1 MRILNRDLVCRQA
14 VALVTDYLDDA
25 LPRRQR
31 RRFEAHLRNCP
42 NCSQYL
48 IQIRLTIDTVGHV
61 EAEELDPAVKD
72 ELIDLYRRFH
82 QDGSDPGAP

>member
-14 VALVTDYLDDA
+14 VALVTDYLDDV

-31 RRFEAHLRNCP
+31 RRFEAHLRRCP
-42 NCSQYL
+42 NCRRYL
-48 IQIRLTIDTVGHV
+48 EQIRLTIETVGQV
-61 EAEELDPAVKD
+61 EPEELDPAVKD

-82 QDGSDPGAP
+82 ED

>member
-1 MRILNRDLVCRQA
+1 MRLLNRDLVCRQA

-42 NCSQYL
+42 NCSRYL
-48 IQIRLTIDTVGHV
+48 VQILLTIETIGHV
-61 EAEELDPAVKD
+61 EPDELDPEARD
-72 ELIDLYRRFH
+72 ELIDLYRRFQ
-82 QDGSDPGAP
+82 QD

>member
-14 VALVTDYLDDA
+14 VALVTDYLDDV

-42 NCSQYL
+42 NCTRYL
-48 IQIRLTIDTVGHV
+48 EQIRLTIDTVGHV
-61 EAEELDPAVKD
+61 EPEELDPAVKD
-72 ELIDLYRRFH
+72 ELIDLYRRFYE
-82 QDGSDPGAP
+82 D

>member
-31 RRFEAHLRNCP
+31 RRFEAHLRECP
-42 NCSQYL
+42 NCSRYL
-48 IQIRLTIDTVGHV
+48 AQIRLTIETIGRV
-61 EAEELDPAVKD
+61 EPEELDPEVKD
-72 ELIDLYRRFH
+72 ELIELYRRFH
-82 QDGSDPGAP
+82 QD

>member
-14 VALVTDYLDDA
+14 VALVTDYLDDV

-42 NCSQYL
+42 NCSRYL
-48 IQIRLTIDTVGHV
+48 EQIRLTIDTVGHV
-61 EAEELDPAVKD
+61 EPDELDPEIKD
-72 ELIDLYRRFH
+72 DLIDLYRRFH
-82 QDGSDPGAP
+82 ED

>member
-1 MRILNRDLVCRQA
+1 MRILTRDLVCRQA

-61 EAEELDPAVKD
+61 EPDELDPEVKD
-72 ELIDLYRRFH
+72 DLIELYRRFR
-82 QDGSDPGAP
+82 QE

>member
-14 VALVTDYLDDA
+14 VALVTEYLDDA

-61 EAEELDPAVKD
+61 EPDELDPEVKE

-82 QDGSDPGAP
+82 RD

>member
-1 MRILNRDLVCRQA
+1 MRILTRDLVCRQA

-25 LPRRQR
+25 LPRRHR

-48 IQIRLTIDTVGHV
+48 IQIRWTIDTVGHV
-61 EAEELDPAVKD
+61 EPDELDPVVKD
-72 ELIDLYRRFH
+72 ELIELYRRFH
-82 QDGSDPGAP
+82 RE

>member
-25 LPRRQR
+25 LSRRQR

-42 NCSQYL
+42 NCSRYL
-48 IQIRLTIDTVGHV
+48 EQIRLTIDTVGHV
-61 EAEELDPAVKD
+61 EPETLDPDVKN
-72 ELIDLYRRFH
+72 ELIDLYRRYNEE
-82 QDGSDPGAP
+82 

>member
-1 MRILNRDLVCRQA
+1 VTVRILNRDLVCRQA
-14 VALVTDYLDDA
+14 VALVTDYLDGV

-42 NCSQYL
+42 NCSRYL
-48 IQIRLTIDTVGHV
+48 EQIRLTIDTVGHV
-61 EAEELDPAVKD
+61 EPDELDPETKD

-82 QDGSDPGAP
+82 ED

>member
-14 VALVTDYLDDA
+14 VALVTDYLDDV

-42 NCSQYL
+42 NCTRYL
-48 IQIRLTIDTVGHV
+48 EQIRLTIDTVGHV
-61 EAEELDPAVKD
+61 EPEELDPAVKD
-72 ELIDLYRRFH
+72 ELIDLYRRFY
-82 QDGSDPGAP
+82 

>member
-14 VALVTDYLDDA
+14 VALVTDYLDDV

-31 RRFEAHLRNCP
+31 RRFEAHLRQCP
-42 NCSQYL
+42 NCTEYL
-48 IQIRLTIDTVGHV
+48 KQIRLTIETVGLV
-61 EAEELDPAVKD
+61 EPDALDPEVKT

-82 QDGSDPGAP
+82 QE

>member
-31 RRFEAHLRNCP
+31 RRFEAHLRGCP
-42 NCSQYL
+42 NCSRYL
-48 IQIRLTIDTVGHV
+48 EQIRLTIDTVGHV
-61 EAEELDPAVKD
+61 EPERLDPEVKD
-72 ELIDLYRRFH
+72 DLIELYRRFYE
-82 QDGSDPGAP
+82 D

>member
-25 LPRRQR
+25 LTRRQR
-31 RRFEAHLRNCP
+31 RRFEAHLRDCP
-42 NCSQYL
+42 NCRRYL
-48 IQIRLTIDTVGHV
+48 EQIRITIETVGHIEPEV
-61 EAEELDPAVKD
+61 LDPDVKD

-82 QDGSDPGAP
+82 QA

>member
-1 MRILNRDLVCRQA
+1 MRSLNRDLVCRQA

-42 NCSQYL
+42 NCSRYL
-48 IQIRLTIDTVGHV
+48 VQIRLTIETTGQV
-61 EAEELDPAVKD
+61 EPEELDPVVKD
-72 ELIDLYRRFH
+72 ELIELYRRFH
-82 QDGSDPGAP
+82 ED

>member
-1 MRILNRDLVCRQA
+1 MRILTRDLVCRQA

-31 RRFEAHLRNCP
+31 RRFEAHLRLCP

-61 EAEELDPAVKD
+61 EPDELDPAVKD
-72 ELIDLYRRFH
+72 ELIELYRRFR
-82 QDGSDPGAP
+82 QE

>member
-1 MRILNRDLVCRQA
+1 MRILTRDLVCRQA

-61 EAEELDPAVKD
+61 EPDELDPAVKD
-72 ELIDLYRRFH
+72 ELIELYRRFR
-82 QDGSDPGAP
+82 QE